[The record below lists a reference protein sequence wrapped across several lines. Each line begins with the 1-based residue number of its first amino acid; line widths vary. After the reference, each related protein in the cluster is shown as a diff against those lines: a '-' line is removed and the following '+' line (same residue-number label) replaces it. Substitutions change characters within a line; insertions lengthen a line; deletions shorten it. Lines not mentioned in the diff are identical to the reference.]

1 MNKYLT
7 YIIGI
12 SCIVITGSVAY
23 YFLSYLPNKNIL
35 IGQKECHSMALK
47 RFENDKAEL
56 PASSLTQ
63 PEFVFDN
70 GRCLYKMHEMNTT
83 GSKTFEQFY
92 ILDLYTNNQVVG
104 YGTKLD
110 EGQLMVTSGDKI
122 EFETLND
129 KYFSK

>member
-56 PASSLTQ
+56 PISSLTQ

-70 GRCLYKMHEMNTT
+70 GRCLYKMYELHSTEKTT
-83 GSKTFEQFY
+83 VTMSY
-92 ILDLYTNNQVVG
+92 ILDLYTNQQVAG
-104 YGTKLD
+104 YTTSVINGNSN
-110 EGQLMVTSGDKI
+110 TSGNET
-122 EFETLND
+122 EFETLNK

>member
-47 RFENDKAEL
+47 RFENDKVEL
-56 PASSLTQ
+56 PVSSLTE

-70 GRCLYKMHEMNTT
+70 GQCLYKIQELHSSERTT
-83 GSKTFEQFY
+83 VHMSY
-92 ILDLYTNNQVVG
+92 IVDLYTNKQIAG
-104 YGTKLD
+104 YTESSTDGKSTI
-110 EGQLMVTSGDKI
+110 SGDEILFK
-122 EFETLND
+122 TVNK
-129 KYFSK
+129 KYFDK